1 MKLIDGSQSI
11 EDNEAVWGPTIEK
24 IYIDILVDEVNKG
37 NQRNGLFQPKVWKVI
52 LNEVNQRCGQN
63 FSVKQIKQKFHRLR
77 MKHRIFSEL
86 IQQTGFGWDAE
97 TNTVTAEDV
106 L

>member
-1 MKLIDGSQSI
+1 MASQSI

-52 LNEVNQRCGQN
+52 LNEVNQRCG
-63 FSVKQIKQKFHRLR
+63 
-77 MKHRIFSEL
+77 
-86 IQQTGFGWDAE
+86 
-97 TNTVTAEDV
+97 
-106 L
+106 